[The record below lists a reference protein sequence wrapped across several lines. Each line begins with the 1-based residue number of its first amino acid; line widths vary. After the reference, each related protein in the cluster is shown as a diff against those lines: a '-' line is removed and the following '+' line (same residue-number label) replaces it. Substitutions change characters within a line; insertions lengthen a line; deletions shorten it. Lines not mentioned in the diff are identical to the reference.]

1 MPAKIPDFFS
11 RHSRDWIWYRQK
23 KRVPVSIVSTRTTT
37 KVQLEVRKRDV
48 MQPKT
53 FCKTA
58 QSDMK
63 TTSLSITKCVQ
74 LNTQ

>member
-1 MPAKIPDFFS
+1 MCFFLLVT
-11 RHSRDWIWYRQK
+11 RETGFGTGKK
-23 KRVPVSIVSTRTTT
+23 KRVFVSTVSTRTTT
-37 KVQLEVRKRDV
+37 EVQLKRRKRDV

-58 QSDMK
+58 QADMK